1 MKVHTDMS
9 RAKIDSVWLHTFPTF
24 FPGILGQ
31 LRSIRLPR
39 ISITRILSR
48 FSLAKQLVF
57 VGLIAGL
64 IGSAGGIAGVWS
76 VWSIGRDFRVF
87 AVTAEDAILAWEIN
101 ANVAKTLLNTDRY
114 LMTREAHYLTEA
126 RRLLA
131 EVRQGVTALPVE
143 LRTGGHVGLVHNL
156 ASADALDELEGDIDR
171 LVGLVA
177 KSDQL
182 VSDVLE
188 KLGLQ
193 IGESLLEL
201 IEQSPEAKDYE
212 AVAIAGVAGG
222 DFQAA
227 RLYVAKFL
235 ASGEKEEADRVE
247 AELLKIEHQLDK
259 LAAHVTD
266 HAAENIGAVVNV
278 KPIQAMLARYHEGF
292 AELRRMAEERN
303 ALSTHALVYDG
314 EAISRWARQIKVNAV
329 ASEQQIYAKV
339 LGTFSRQESLV
350 PITVFLT
357 LVCSLLLFLAYA
369 WHVSKEITG
378 LTASMADLAGG
389 DMTIAVGSVTRRDEI
404 GAMAR
409 ALVYFRD
416 QAVEKARLESE
427 LAAERQQVDAE
438 ERSRIAAQQASVV
451 RVVGEGLRNLA
462 RGDLATRIRDDV
474 AAAYQGLKD
483 DFNTGVAHLEKTIAD
498 HFAALNRKNIELDQA
513 AEQLEVALNHMGRGL
528 SMFDAEQRLVVC
540 NKVYRDI
547 YGLPESITQPGAS
560 LADILRYDTVSGTN
574 SDSAEAFKQAETW
587 LEDLKHKLARGDTF
601 SELQPLGDGRIL
613 NVTFLP
619 LARGGWVNVQED
631 ITEKRRAEAKLDHM
645 ARHDALT
652 GLPNRILLRENLDRI
667 LTGSRRHRDFAVLCL
682 DLDAFKGVNDT
693 LGHAMGDALLKDV
706 AARLTRCVR
715 DEDVVA
721 RLGGDEFAIVQIETL
736 DAKDAQVL
744 ATRILET
751 IGAPYE
757 LDGHRV
763 IIGTSIGIA
772 MSPHDGNDAE
782 TLLKHADLALYRSK
796 ADGRGVYNFFDSE
809 MSAQVQARHSLEQD
823 LRDAL
828 AHEELDLFYQP
839 LVSVETNEVTGFE
852 ALMRWRHPKRGLVSP
867 GEFIPLAEET
877 GLIVQM
883 GARALRQACAQA
895 QLWPKHMKMAVN
907 VSAVQLKQRNFVQ
920 TVVMALGATGLAP
933 NRLEIE
939 VTESVLADNS
949 GVTPKVLQQ
958 LHDMGVR
965 IALDDFGTGYSSL
978 SYLRTF
984 PIDKIKIDGSFVR
997 DLQAG
1002 GGNAL
1007 VLIRAVSNIG
1017 RSLGMT
1023 VCAECVETRQ
1033 QLETIRAE
1041 GCTEIQG
1048 YLVSRPLPVADIERL
1063 YFPQSKQEP
1072 SAA

>member
-1 MKVHTDMS
+1 M
-9 RAKIDSVWLHTFPTF
+9 
-24 FPGILGQ
+24 
-31 LRSIRLPR
+31 
-39 ISITRILSR
+39 
-48 FSLAKQLVF
+48 F
-57 VGLIAGL
+57 VALIAGL

-76 VWSIGRDFRVF
+76 IWSVNRDFRAF
-87 AVTAEDAILAWEIN
+87 GTTADDALLAWEIN
-101 ANVAKTLLNTDRY
+101 ANVAKTLFNTDRY
-114 LMTREAHYLTEA
+114 VMTRDAHYLTEA

-131 EVRQGVTALPVE
+131 EVRQEVTELPAE
-143 LRTGGHVGLVHNL
+143 LRTGGHVGLVLKL
-156 ASADALDELEGDIDR
+156 ASADALGELEGDINR
-171 LVGLVA
+171 LVGLLA
-177 KSDQL
+177 ESDRL
-182 VSDVLE
+182 VSDGLE
-188 KLGLQ
+188 KLGVQ
-193 IGESLLEL
+193 IRESLLKI
-201 IEQSPEAKDYE
+201 IEERSAAPEVV
-212 AVAIAGVAGG
+212 AVAGVAGG
-222 DFQAA
+222 GFQTA
-227 RLYVAKFL
+227 RLDVAKFL
-235 ASGEKEEADRVE
+235 ASGAKEDADRVE
-247 AELLKIEHQLDK
+247 AELQGIERQLDK
-259 LAAHVTD
+259 LDLDARD
-266 HAAENIGAVVNV
+266 HAAEHAGAPGNV
-278 KPIQAMLARYHEGF
+278 KQVQTMLARYREGF
-292 AELRRMAEERN
+292 AKLRRMIDERN
-303 ALSTHALVYDG
+303 ALTNHALVYDG
-314 EAISRWARQIKVNAV
+314 EAISHWARQIKVDAV
-329 ASEQQIYAKV
+329 ASEQQIYAKALAV
-339 LGTFSRQESLV
+339 FSRQESLV
-350 PITVFLT
+350 PITVLLT
-357 LVCSLLLFLAYA
+357 LVFSLLLFLTYA

-378 LTASMADLAGG
+378 LTASMTDLAGG
-389 DMTIAVGSVTRRDEI
+389 DTTIAVGSVTRRDEI

-409 ALVYFRD
+409 ALVCFRD

-427 LAAERQQVDAE
+427 LAAERQQAEAE
-438 ERSRIAAQQASVV
+438 ERSRIAAEQARVV

-462 RGDLATRIRDDV
+462 RGDLATRIRDEV
-474 AAAYQGLKD
+474 AAAYQDLKD
-483 DFNTGVAHLEKTIAD
+483 DFNTGVAHLEKTIDD
-498 HFAALNRKNIELDQA
+498 HFAALNCKNIELDQA
-513 AEQLEVALNHMGRGL
+513 AEQLEVALNNMGRGL
-528 SMFDAEQRLVVC
+528 SMFDAEQRLIVC

-547 YGLPESITQPGAS
+547 YSLPERITQPGA
-560 LADILRYDTVSGTN
+560 LFADIVRYDAVSGAS
-574 SDSAEAFKQAETW
+574 SDTAEVLSQAETW
-587 LEDLKHKLARGDTF
+587 LDNLKKKLERGDSF
-601 SELQPLGDGRIL
+601 SELQSLGDGRIL

-619 LARGGWVNVQED
+619 LACGGWVDVQED

-682 DLDAFKGVNDT
+682 DLDGFKGVNDT

-706 AARLTRCVR
+706 AARLTHCVR
-715 DEDVVA
+715 DGDVVA
-721 RLGGDEFAIVQIETL
+721 RLGGDEFAIVQAEVL

-751 IGAPYE
+751 ISMPYE
-757 LDGHRV
+757 LDGHRAT
-763 IIGTSIGIA
+763 IGTSIGIA

-796 ADGRGVYNFFDSE
+796 AQGRGVYSFFDSE
-809 MSAQVQARHSLEQD
+809 MSAQVQARHRLEQD

-828 AHEELDLFYQP
+828 AHDELELFYQP
-839 LVSVETNEVTGFE
+839 LVAVETSAVTGFE

-877 GLIVQM
+877 GLIVPL

-907 VSAVQLKQRNFVQ
+907 VSAVQLKQRNFVE
-920 TVVMALGATGLAP
+920 TVVLALGATGLAP
-933 NRLEIE
+933 SRLELE

-1002 GGNAL
+1002 GDNAL

-1023 VCAECVETRQ
+1023 VCAECVETTQ

-1048 YLVSRPLPVADIERL
+1048 YLISRPLPVADIERV
-1063 YFPQSKQEP
+1063 YFPQSKLEP
-1072 SAA
+1072 NVA

>member
-1 MKVHTDMS
+1 MS
-9 RAKIDSVWLHTFPTF
+9 RVIKDTVRLLRFSTFL
-24 FPGILGQ
+24 PGILARS
-31 LRSIRLPR
+31 RSIQLPR
-39 ISITRILSR
+39 ISIARILSR

-87 AVTAEDAILAWEIN
+87 AVTAEDALLAWEIN
-101 ANVAKTLLNTDRY
+101 ANVAKILFNTDRY
-114 LMTREAHYLTEA
+114 LMTREEQYLTEA
-126 RRLLA
+126 RHLLA
-131 EVRQGVTALPVE
+131 EVRQEVTALPAE
-143 LRTGGHVGLVHNL
+143 LRTGGHVGLVHKL
-156 ASADALDELEGDIDR
+156 ASADALGELEGDIDR
-171 LVGLVA
+171 LVGLLA
-177 KSDQL
+177 ESDQL
-182 VSDVLE
+182 VRDGLE
-188 KLGLQ
+188 KFGLE
-193 IGESLLEL
+193 IRESLLK
-201 IEQSPEAKDYE
+201 IIGQSSAATEVVAVG
-212 AVAIAGVAGG
+212 AVAGE
-222 DFQAA
+222 DFQTA

-259 LAAHVTD
+259 LVVAATD
-266 HAAENIGAVVNV
+266 HAGDHTGAPVNV
-278 KPIQAMLARYHEGF
+278 KQVQAMLARYREGF
-292 AELRRMAEERN
+292 AKLRRMTEERN
-303 ALSTHALVYDG
+303 ALTSHALVYDG
-314 EAISRWARQIKVNAV
+314 EAISQWAKQIKVDAV
-329 ASEQQIYAKV
+329 ASKQQIYAKV

-389 DMTIAVGSVTRRDEI
+389 DMTIAVEIAVGSVTRRDEI

-427 LAAERQQVDAE
+427 LAAERRQVEAE
-438 ERSRIAAQQASVV
+438 ERSRIAAQQAKVV

-560 LADILRYDTVSGTN
+560 FADILRYDTVNGTS
-574 SDSAEAFKQAETW
+574 SDSGEALKQVETW
-587 LEDLKHKLARGDTF
+587 LDDLKEKLARGDSF

-619 LARGGWVNVQED
+619 LARGGWVDVQED

-682 DLDAFKGVNDT
+682 DLDGFKGVNDT

-715 DEDVVA
+715 DGDVVA
-721 RLGGDEFAIVQIETL
+721 RLGGDEFAIVQAEVQ
-736 DAKDAQVL
+736 DAKDARVL
-744 ATRILET
+744 AARILEA
-751 IGAPYE
+751 ISAPYE
-757 LDGHRV
+757 LDGHRAT
-763 IIGTSIGIA
+763 IGTSIGIA

-796 ADGRGVYNFFDSE
+796 TVGRGVYNFFDPE

-828 AHEELDLFYQP
+828 AHEELELFYQP
-839 LVSVETNEVTGFE
+839 LVSVETNAVTGFE

-877 GLIVQM
+877 GLIVPM
-883 GARALRQACAQA
+883 GGLALRQACAQA

-907 VSAVQLKQRNFVQ
+907 VSAVQLKHRNFVE
-920 TVVMALGATGLAP
+920 TVVLALGATGLAP

-984 PIDKIKIDGSFVR
+984 PIDKIKIDGSFTR
-997 DLQAG
+997 DLQEG

-1063 YFPQSKQEP
+1063 YFPQSKQKP